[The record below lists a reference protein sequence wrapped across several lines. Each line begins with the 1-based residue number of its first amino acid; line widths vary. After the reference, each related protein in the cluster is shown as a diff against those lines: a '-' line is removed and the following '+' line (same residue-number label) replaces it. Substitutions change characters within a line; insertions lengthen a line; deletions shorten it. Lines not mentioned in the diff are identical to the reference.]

1 MGETMNRSL
10 GAALVCLAAI
20 ACSQSAPPAAAT
32 LATEADSLRAWA
44 TGVEAAFERFEGC
57 GGGDAARAFY
67 AKEGA
72 VITTDSATMVLAGD
86 ALTTIFQSTACT
98 YRETTFKLDSLIVRP
113 IVPGVGLVAA
123 TYLETMTDTANV
135 RSRLR
140 GAVTWI
146 VQRTD
151 SGWKAT
157 SASVTE
163 HRTRL
168 K

>member
-1 MGETMNRSL
+1 MGDQMNGFLRL
-10 GAALVCLAAI
+10 MWVPLVAI
-20 ACSQSAPPAAAT
+20 ACGQPAPPAAAT
-32 LATEADSLRAWA
+32 LAAEADSLRAWA
-44 TGVEAAFERFEGC
+44 TGVEAAFERFAGC

-72 VITTDSATMVLAGD
+72 LFTTDSATMVLAGD
-86 ALTTIFQSTACT
+86 AMTTIFQSMACT
-98 YRETTFKLDSLIVRP
+98 YRETSFKLDSVIVRP
-113 IVPGVGLVAA
+113 IVPGVGMVAA

-140 GAVTWI
+140 GSVTWL

-163 HRTRL
+163 HRSRV